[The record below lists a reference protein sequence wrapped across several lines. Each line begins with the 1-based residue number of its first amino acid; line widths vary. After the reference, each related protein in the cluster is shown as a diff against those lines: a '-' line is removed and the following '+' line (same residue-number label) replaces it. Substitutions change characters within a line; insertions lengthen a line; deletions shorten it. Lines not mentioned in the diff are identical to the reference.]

1 MSSLERVITV
11 RAHPSSGRSGRD
23 RVAVVTATL
32 AMLLASLV
40 ILVLPAAASAGS
52 WSLNPTA
59 NVASPQA
66 SFLSSV
72 SCASSS
78 FCVAA
83 GYYYNG
89 TVDQNLVLTWNGSTW
104 LLDSAASLSTSS
116 SHSNHLTGVSC
127 ASLSFCVAAGHY
139 FSGTV
144 EQNLLLT
151 WNGTSW
157 SLNSAASLSTSSS
170 HNDHLTGVSCASLG
184 FCVAAGYFAGSAY
197 QNLILTWNGTSWSLN
212 SAASL
217 STSSSQDNFL
227 YGVSCPSVSFCVA
240 AGEYI
245 NGTVF
250 QNLLLAWN
258 GTSWS
263 LDSAASLSTSSS
275 QNNHMTGVSCAS
287 ASSCVAAGYYLKA
300 STDHN
305 LVLSWNGTS
314 WSLNSAASL
323 SIASQTNFLVG
334 VSCASPSFCVTAGY
348 HFNGTVFQNLLLSW
362 NGTSWSLDSAASLS
376 TFASQNNFLNG
387 VSCVSPS
394 FCVAA
399 GEYYNGTVYQSLLLT
414 WNGSTWSLDSA
425 ASLSTSVSQT
435 NNLSS
440 VSCVS
445 ASFCVAVGQ
454 YYNGTV
460 NQNQLLTW
468 NGSTWSLD
476 SAASLS
482 TSSSQPNFLSSVSC
496 ASSSFCVA
504 AGHYFTGAAD
514 QNLLLTWNGSTW
526 SLDSAASLST
536 SSSQSNFLV
545 GVSCVTPSFCVAAGY
560 FVGSAH
566 QNLVLTWNGSTWSLD
581 AGASLSTSSSQ
592 NNQLSGVSCA
602 STSFC
607 VAAGEDYNGTVYHNL
622 LLTWNGGT
630 WSLDAAASLS
640 TSSSQSNLLRG
651 ASCASTT
658 FCVAAGMYHSGTAYQ
673 TLVLSYAVAPPP
685 PVAKQGYW
693 FVASDGGIF
702 SFGDAKFFGS
712 MGAKPLNKPIVGMAA
727 TPDGKGYWFVASDGG
742 IFSFGDAHFF
752 GSMGAKPLNKPI
764 VGMASV

>member
-89 TVDQNLVLTWNGSTW
+89 TADQNLVLTWNGSTW

-170 HNDHLTGVSCASLG
+170 QNDHLTGVSCASLG

-482 TSSSQPNFLSSVSC
+482 TSSSQ
-496 ASSSFCVA
+496 
-504 AGHYFTGAAD
+504 
-514 QNLLLTWNGSTW
+514 
-526 SLDSAASLST
+526 
-536 SSSQSNFLV
+536 SNFLV

>member
-1 MSSLERVITV
+1 M
-11 RAHPSSGRSGRD
+11 
-23 RVAVVTATL
+23 
-32 AMLLASLV
+32 
-40 ILVLPAAASAGS
+40 
-52 WSLNPTA
+52 
-59 NVASPQA
+59 
-66 SFLSSV
+66 
-72 SCASSS
+72 
-78 FCVAA
+78 
-83 GYYYNG
+83 
-89 TVDQNLVLTWNGSTW
+89 
-104 LLDSAASLSTSS
+104 
-116 SHSNHLTGVSC
+116 
-127 ASLSFCVAAGHY
+127 
-139 FSGTV
+139 
-144 EQNLLLT
+144 
-151 WNGTSW
+151 
-157 SLNSAASLSTSSS
+157 
-170 HNDHLTGVSCASLG
+170 
-184 FCVAAGYFAGSAY
+184 
-197 QNLILTWNGTSWSLN
+197 
-212 SAASL
+212 
-217 STSSSQDNFL
+217 
-227 YGVSCPSVSFCVA
+227 
-240 AGEYI
+240 
-245 NGTVF
+245 F

-536 SSSQSNFLV
+536 SSSQSNFLSGVSCVSASFCVAVGQYYNGTVNQNLLLTWNGSTWSLDSAASLSTSSSQSNFLV

-764 VGMASV
+764 VGMA

>member
-104 LLDSAASLSTSS
+104 LLDAAASLSTSSSQRNYLRGVSCASSSFCVAAGYYYNGTADQNLVLTWNGSTWLLDSAASLSTSS

-170 HNDHLTGVSCASLG
+170 QNDHLTGVSCASLG

-482 TSSSQPNFLSSVSC
+482 TSSSQ
-496 ASSSFCVA
+496 
-504 AGHYFTGAAD
+504 
-514 QNLLLTWNGSTW
+514 
-526 SLDSAASLST
+526 
-536 SSSQSNFLV
+536 SNFLV

-712 MGAKPLNKPIVGMAA
+712 MGAKPLNKPIVGMA
-727 TPDGKGYWFVASDGG
+727 
-742 IFSFGDAHFF
+742 
-752 GSMGAKPLNKPI
+752 
-764 VGMASV
+764 SV